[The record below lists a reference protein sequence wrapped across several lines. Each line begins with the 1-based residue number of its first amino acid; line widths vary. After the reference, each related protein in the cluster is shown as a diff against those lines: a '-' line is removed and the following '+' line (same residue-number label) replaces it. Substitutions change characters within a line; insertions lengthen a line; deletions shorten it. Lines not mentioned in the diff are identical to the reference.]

1 MTPDLV
7 LLVAGIVDGMEPVVV
22 GAFAHG
28 IFGGAG
34 IGKDDVVMAPVVGH
48 AVGLGSGL
56 ILRLAVVLGG
66 GERSDGQN
74 DCQDGEDEKV
84 EPKDMRVPAQDRL
97 WEKRAVHG
105 QNEPPLFEKES
116 GTRNDRLIEEKRVSR
131 DLFGAVLDF
140 DGT

>member
-1 MTPDLV
+1 MAMPPHLV
-7 LLVAGIVDGMEPVVV
+7 LLVAGIVDGVEPVVV

-34 IGKDDVVMAPVVGH
+34 IGKDDVVMAPVEGH

-74 DCQDGEDEKV
+74 DCQDGEDQTG
-84 EPKDMRVPAQDRL
+84 EPKHMGVLAQDRL
-97 WEKRAVHG
+97 WGKRAV
-105 QNEPPLFEKES
+105 QYQSEPPTFKKNRALA
-116 GTRNDRLIEEKRVSR
+116 TTV
-131 DLFGAVLDF
+131 
-140 DGT
+140 